1 MHDDFFHINLLQKE
15 VDKYF
20 NRIILTF
27 SKPYRLVGVLS
38 LSSSHK
44 ISSCTHNLCWLV
56 AGLLSLAWQNI
67 TVALIPEVVLS
78 QGHHVW
84 IAVVHAVGGS
94 EDIAAVD
101 ERPSACKKNPPFF
114 TLLFLYP
121 RSAMNGSSD
130 SPAVALTPLGTMMKG
145 DSGLEKCKH
154 PMS

>member
-94 EDIAAVD
+94 QDIAAVD
-101 ERPSACKKNPPFF
+101 Q
-114 TLLFLYP
+114 
-121 RSAMNGSSD
+121 
-130 SPAVALTPLGTMMKG
+130 
-145 DSGLEKCKH
+145 
-154 PMS
+154 